1 MNRLLAIIIT
11 VLNVAISNAQ
21 YKLRISD
28 LNTRY
33 DYQLQAG
40 QTFYYQNKFDTKVQ
54 KVTFKKA
61 LFNNHILVDDKTI
74 SVDSISWISLH
85 NYHDN
90 NFRVWARNSVPN
102 LHIAKLP
109 SYDLET
115 SHLAEVVADTT
126 LFSLDSNAFATPTS
140 KQLLRMYLPQMGY
153 NLRQQL
159 ISPFRA
165 SVSQWGF
172 TVASGLV
179 FYATLKV
186 DKQID
191 DNVRS
196 KFNNNKKFTS
206 ANKYI
211 TYLGSEV
218 GLGFTAFWLAGGL
231 LLKNNKATETALLA
245 SQALITST
253 IWNRLLKYTTLR
265 ERPYSAFT
273 NSTNQ
278 YSFKGPSDFKNL
290 WNNSDYHSLGSGHTA
305 TAFAIATVF
314 AEQYKQTPW
323 VVIASYTLATAVG
336 ASRIALHKHWTS
348 DVLVGALIGVACG
361 KQVTSFKKTYYVK
374 KAAKFSINT
383 TLASLYFNNNQ
394 YPVLSIT
401 ALVK

>member
-1 MNRLLAIIIT
+1 MNKLLTIT
-11 VLNVAISNAQ
+11 ILVLNVAISNAQ

-40 QTFYYQNKFDTKVQ
+40 QTFYYQNKFEEKVQ

-74 SVDSISWISLH
+74 NVDSISWISLH

-90 NFRVWARNSVPN
+90 NFRVWARNSIPN

-109 SYDLET
+109 NYDLET
-115 SHLAEVVADTT
+115 SHLAEVVIDTT
-126 LFSLDSNAFATPTS
+126 LFNLDSNAFPTPTN
-140 KQLLRMYLPQMGY
+140 KQLLRMHYPRLFY
-153 NLRQQL
+153 NFTQQL

-165 SVSQWGF
+165 SGSQWGV
-172 TVASGLV
+172 TIASAAV
-179 FYATLKV
+179 FYGTLKV

-196 KFNNNKKFTS
+196 KFNNNKNFINT
-206 ANKYI
+206 NKYI
-211 TYLGSEV
+211 TYLGSYV
-218 GLGFTAFWLAGGL
+218 GLGFTYGWLACGL

-278 YSFKGPSDFKNL
+278 YSFKGPSEFKNL

-323 VVIASYTLATAVG
+323 VAITSYTLAAAVG
-336 ASRIALHKHWTS
+336 ASRIGLHKHWTS
-348 DVLVGALIGVACG
+348 DVLVGALIGVSCG

-374 KAAKFSINT
+374 KAAKYSINT
-383 TLASLYFNNNQ
+383 TLATVYFNNNQ